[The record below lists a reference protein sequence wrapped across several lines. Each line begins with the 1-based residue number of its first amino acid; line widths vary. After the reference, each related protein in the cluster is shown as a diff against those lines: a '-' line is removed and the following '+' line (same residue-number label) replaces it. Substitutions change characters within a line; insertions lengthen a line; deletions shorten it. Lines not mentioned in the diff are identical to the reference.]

1 MSGGKS
7 KLALGLA
14 VLVALGA
21 LCTGS
26 MLTRGDAR
34 TETGPSAPAQP
45 GPESWAD
52 WAGTVL
58 FLGDSIT
65 DFCDLAAYYPGLN
78 AVNQGISGETTG
90 DILDRLDRSVC
101 PYKPDILVLLAGV
114 NDILSDWPD
123 DQVVGNVRAILEGV
137 RRMLPE
143 TEILLQSVY
152 PVMGGEDLYYTG
164 HIRAVNDRLEALA
177 AEMDCRYVDVYSALC
192 TADGRL
198 DGRYTDDGLHPND
211 GGYRAACPLVAAA
224 IGEITDRAR

>member
-26 MLTRGDAR
+26 MLTRGDAK
-34 TETGPSAPAQP
+34 TETGPSGPPQP
-45 GPESWAD
+45 GPESWEGWD
-52 WAGTVL
+52 GTAL

-65 DFCDLAAYYPGLN
+65 DFCDLAVYYPGLN

-90 DILDRLDRSVC
+90 DILDRLDRSVS

-114 NDILSDWPD
+114 NDILSDYPD
-123 DQVVGNVRAILEGV
+123 DQVVDNMRAIVEGV
-137 RRMLPE
+137 RRTLPE
-143 TEILLQSVY
+143 TAVILQSIY
-152 PVMGGEDLYYTG
+152 PVMEGEDLYYTG
-164 HIRAVNDRLEALA
+164 HIRAVNGRLEALA
-177 AEMDCRYVDVYSALC
+177 EELNCRYVDVYSALC

-198 DGRYTDDGLHPND
+198 DERYTDDGLHPND
-211 GGYRAACPLVAAA
+211 AGYRMACPLVAAA
-224 IGEITDRAR
+224 IGEITGRAR